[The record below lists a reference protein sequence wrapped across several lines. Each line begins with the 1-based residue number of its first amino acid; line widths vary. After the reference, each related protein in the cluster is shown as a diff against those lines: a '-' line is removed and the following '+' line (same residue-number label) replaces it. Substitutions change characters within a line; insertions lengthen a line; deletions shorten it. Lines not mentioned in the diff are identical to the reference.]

1 MSDPTNSMAP
11 TEAMDT
17 GSAAPPTGAGPTNS
31 LHDVAGL
38 SVGHVTL
45 RDQGWLTG
53 TTVVLAPDDGVVAG
67 VDVRGGGPGTRE
79 TDLLDPRNVV
89 ERVHAICLSGG
100 SAFGLASA
108 DGVMRALFD
117 DGVGLAMGG
126 PGEVVPLVPAAVVFD
141 LGRGGVFGHRPD
153 HRTGR
158 QAYKAARQVRAG
170 AVDADA
176 DRDADAVADAP
187 ARRVRTSVAQ
197 GVVGAGTGAKCGG
210 FKGGIGSASALLPD
224 GTTVAALV
232 VLNALGEPVDPA
244 TGELYARR
252 FLLPGELVD
261 LGVPSAAEV
270 DAARARAAQAPPQPV
285 GRPGMATTIGVVA
298 TDATLTKAQCAK
310 LAGIAHD
317 GLARAVRPVHTM
329 FDGDTFFAAATCAR
343 PAPDLFA
350 FHAILEAGADVVTR
364 AIAHALLA
372 ATTVTTP
379 AGTWRSYR
387 DAFPSAVA
395 VQGVPST

>member
-1 MSDPTNSMAP
+1 MTSAP
-11 TEAMDT
+11 ETPEAVR
-17 GSAAPPTGAGPTNS
+17 PGPTNS
-31 LHDVAGL
+31 LVDVAGL

-45 RDQGWLTG
+45 REEGWLTG
-53 TTVVLAPDDGVVAG
+53 TTVVLAPDEGVVAG

-100 SAFGLASA
+100 SAFGLATA
-108 DGVMRALFD
+108 DGVMRALFEH
-117 DGVGLAMGG
+117 GIGLPMGA
-126 PGEVVPLVPAAVVFD
+126 PGEVVPLVPGAVVFD
-141 LGRGGVFGHRPD
+141 LGRGGAFANRPD
-153 HRTGR
+153 AQTGR
-158 QAYKAARQVRAG
+158 EAYAAARQA
-170 AVDADA
+170 
-176 DRDADAVADAP
+176 RDADGPVP
-187 ARRVRTSVAQ
+187 Q

-210 FKGGIGSASALLPD
+210 FKGGIGSASAVLPD
-224 GTTVAALV
+224 GRCVAAIV
-232 VLNALGEPVDPA
+232 VLNALGEPVDPR

-252 FLLPGELVD
+252 FLLPGELPE
-261 LGVPSAAEV
+261 LGVPDAAEV
-270 DAARARAAQAPPQPV
+270 EASRARAAEAPPQIV
-285 GRPGMATTIGVVA
+285 GCPGMATTIGVVA

-329 FDGDTFFAAATCAR
+329 FDGDTFFGAATCAG
-343 PAPDLFA
+343 PAPDLVG

-387 DAFPSAVA
+387 DAFPSAVGGTPTDA
-395 VQGVPST
+395 PDTGGPR